1 MDLERINNFIEF
13 KKDYDY
19 IANMQWKFNN
29 VSNYRNMIVL
39 LDSNKEEANI
49 AVIVNE
55 IKKIGY
61 ELKNIENYNDL
72 FVALTNTL
80 GLINS
85 QVNEYMAKKLFDK
98 ITKKSIER
106 MFNIL

>member
-1 MDLERINNFIEF
+1 MDLERINRFIEF

-19 IANMQWKFNN
+19 IANLQWKFNC

-85 QVNEYMAKKLFDK
+85 KVNEYMSKKLFDK
-98 ITKKSIER
+98 MTEKSIKR

>member
-1 MDLERINNFIEF
+1 MDLEKIKNLIEF

-19 IANMQWKFNN
+19 IVNMQWKFNN

-61 ELKNIENYNDL
+61 ELKNIKSYADL
-72 FVALTNTL
+72 SFALTNTL
-80 GLINS
+80 SLINS
-85 QVNEYMAKKLFDK
+85 QVNEYMSKKLFDK
-98 ITKKSIER
+98 MTEKSIKR

>member
-85 QVNEYMAKKLFDK
+85 QVNEYMSKKLFDK
-98 ITKKSIER
+98 MTEKSIKR